1 MKRFTRAVLSLL
13 LCGSLVALTDWVPSP
28 VAASPEV
35 SVEAPTEVVGGAGDV
50 VGSGFWAKAACIG
63 CIAGFG
69 LAGGGS
75 LAGML
80 LLAAA
85 FPEASTACIGACI
98 LAFN

>member
-50 VGSGFWAKAACIG
+50 VGSGLWAKVACVS
-63 CIAGFG
+63 CVAGLG

-75 LAGML
+75 LAGVL
-80 LLAAA
+80 LVAAA
-85 FPEASTACIGACI
+85 FPEVASACIGACI